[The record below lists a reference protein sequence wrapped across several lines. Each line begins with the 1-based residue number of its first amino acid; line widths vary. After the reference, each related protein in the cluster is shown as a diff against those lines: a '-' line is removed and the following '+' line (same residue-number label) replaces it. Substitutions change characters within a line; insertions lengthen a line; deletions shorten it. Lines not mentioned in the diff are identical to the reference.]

1 MRARFTLAVRHQC
14 TAAIHDL
21 LCQSPACSQ
30 QAEKNV
36 DEIGRLYCCPAAPP
50 EGISYCFPAALPA
63 GILCSRTRKNSEEIT
78 NAESQPA
85 ERPANSK
92 SQPRSA
98 VTQSFL
104 HLSLPLRLSILHAVA
119 DLIFRGLRNFFGERL
134 KRLAEPLRRQ
144 ALELF

>member
-1 MRARFTLAVRHQC
+1 MSSFPVTKRA
-14 TAAIHDL
+14 I
-21 LCQSPACSQ
+21 
-30 QAEKNV
+30 EKNA

-85 ERPANSK
+85 ERLANSK
-92 SQPRSA
+92 SQLRSESRPSLSA
-98 VTQSFL
+98 
-104 HLSLPLRLSILHAVA
+104 LSLPLRLSILHAVA
-119 DLIFRGLRNFFGERL
+119 DLIFRGLRNLLGERL